1 MTIPAASRPLTR
13 GDVVLV
19 PFPFT
24 DLSRAKRRP
33 GVIIGTDPG
42 QGDFTLAFISSQQ
55 ATSLGLGELSVLP
68 THHEFVQTGL
78 TTASKVRAGK
88 LVTLS
93 RTLITRWLG
102 RFGPQL
108 LADLDRAVISS
119 LGVNTLPYREE
130 GRQEER
136 RRLSDLHRQGG
147 PAAVLADLGLTGS
160 SHQGSNAEAR
170 GA

>member
-1 MTIPAASRPLTR
+1 MTVPAASRPLTR

-24 DLSRAKRRP
+24 DLSATKRRP
-33 GVIIGTDPG
+33 GVIIGADPA

-55 ATSLGLGELSVLP
+55 VTSLGPGELSVLP
-68 THHEFVQTGL
+68 THPEFVQTGL
-78 TTASKVRAGK
+78 TVASKVRAGK

-108 LADLDRAVISS
+108 LADLDRAVVSS
-119 LGVNTLPYREE
+119 LGVNTVPYREE

-147 PAAVLADLGLTGS
+147 MAAVLADLGLADLK
-160 SHQGSNAEAR
+160 HQDSNGEER